1 MDIRRKFLQMNKMI
15 LIEEEQLRQIVVDS
29 VKEALDKDKP
39 VQQESSVKE
48 TEPLLTREQ
57 MARELH
63 ISLVTITD
71 WMKKGLPYLRLNG
84 RIYFLRSEVMAAMK
98 HNCLTGTNK

>member
-1 MDIRRKFLQMNKMI
+1 MNKMI
-15 LIEEEQLRQIVVDS
+15 IVEEDQLRQIVSESIKQV
-29 VKEALDKDKP
+29 LDGENLPKKKNEKD
-39 VQQESSVKE
+39 

-63 ISLVTITD
+63 ISLVTISD

-84 RIYFLRSEVMAAMK
+84 RIYFLRSEVLASMK
-98 HNCLTGTNK
+98 HNCLTPSI

>member
-1 MDIRRKFLQMNKMI
+1 MNFAQNLIKMSKMI
-15 LIEEEQLRQIVVDS
+15 LMEEEQLRQLVVTS
-29 VKEALDKDKP
+29 VKEALCDNKP
-39 VQQESSVKE
+39 SEKTVSEEK
-48 TEPLLTREQ
+48 EPLLTREQ

-84 RIYFLRSEVMAAMK
+84 RIYFLRSEVMASMK
-98 HNCLTGTNK
+98 RNCLNAKF

>member
-1 MDIRRKFLQMNKMI
+1 MSKMI

-29 VKEALDKDKP
+29 VKEVLDKDKP
-39 VQQESSVKE
+39 LQQNSGIRE
-48 TEPLLTREQ
+48 TEPLLTREH
-57 MARELH
+57 MAKELH

-84 RIYFLRSEVMAAMK
+84 RIYFLRSEVMAAMR
-98 HNCLTGTNK
+98 HNCLTKASK